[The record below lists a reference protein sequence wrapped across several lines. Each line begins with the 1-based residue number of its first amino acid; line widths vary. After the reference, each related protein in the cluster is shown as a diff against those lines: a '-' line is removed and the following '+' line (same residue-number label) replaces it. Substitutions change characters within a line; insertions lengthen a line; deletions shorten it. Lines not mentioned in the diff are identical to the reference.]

1 MDDAS
6 CGKND
11 GFSWRR
17 VDATCEQ
24 TFPYLL
30 LALFSKERE
39 EEGRRPDARARARRH
54 PIGYPRALFIGR
66 CSLPLNGRA
75 NDSPE
80 EKENKNRRS

>member
-1 MDDAS
+1 MDDGS

-39 EEGRRPDARARARRH
+39 EKLGRTRTTCTPISCLPYLISVLSLLAAANH
-54 PIGYPRALFIGR
+54 PSMRALFIGW
-66 CSLPLNGRA
+66 C
-75 NDSPE
+75 
-80 EKENKNRRS
+80 